1 MKTEAMKGRK
11 RYTKE
16 FKTQALELCAA
27 GKPVA
32 EVAEDLCISKDLIYA
47 WRRKAHGSG
56 QLRSEGRG
64 AESDEDG
71 AQELARLRR
80 EVAEL
85 RIDNDILKKA
95 AVLLGTKNPG
105 RPTK

>member
-1 MKTEAMKGRK
+1 MTPRK
-11 RYTKE
+11 RYTEE
-16 FKTQALELCAA
+16 FKAQALELCST

-32 EVAEDLCISKDLIYA
+32 EVAQDLCISKDLIYA
-47 WRRKAHGSG
+47 WRRKASSPD
-56 QLRSEGRG
+56 QLHSEGQG
-64 AESDEDG
+64 AGGDED
-71 AQELARLRR
+71 AAKELVRLRR

-95 AVLLGTKNPG
+95 AVILGTKPNN